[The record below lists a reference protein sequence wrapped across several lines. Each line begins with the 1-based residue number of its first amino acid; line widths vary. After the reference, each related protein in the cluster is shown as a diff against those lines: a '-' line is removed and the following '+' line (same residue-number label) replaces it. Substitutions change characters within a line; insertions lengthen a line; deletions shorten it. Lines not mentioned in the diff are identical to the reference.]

1 MPKPKAGEEMTQD
14 EKARYGQLGF
24 LMDNEVKSSTVQIE
38 NFTTDFDRISKLMQ
52 GVSKE
57 AKVAQDYASD
67 TTFTANLITQY
78 ESQHNER
85 TVTGSNLILT
95 VHRRLLFVKI

>member
-1 MPKPKAGEEMTQD
+1 
-14 EKARYGQLGF
+14 
-24 LMDNEVKSSTVQIE
+24 
-38 NFTTDFDRISKLMQ
+38 MQ

-67 TTFTANLITQY
+67 TNFTANLITQY
-78 ESQHNER
+78 ESQHNKR

-95 VHRRLLFVKI
+95 AQPALLIC